1 MHQGV
6 TEEEK
11 MLFSGEESTASEQA
25 GHLDTGLRVVQL
37 LELGG
42 IKDNKEKDI
51 GIKESSTFVSN
62 EEHNDGQA
70 QGEIPSLVPLHKK
83 PQETLPMD
91 SEFEDISDVS
101 DEGTPERDLPGT

>member
-1 MHQGV
+1 
-6 TEEEK
+6 

-25 GHLDTGLRVVQL
+25 VHLDSGLRVVQL

-42 IKDNKEKDI
+42 IKDNKEKDR
-51 GIKESSTFVSN
+51 GINESSSLVSN
-62 EEHNDGQA
+62 EKHEDGEA
-70 QGEIPSLVPLHKK
+70 QSEIPSLLPLHKK

-101 DEGTPERDLPGT
+101 DEGTPERDLPGI

>member
-1 MHQGV
+1 
-6 TEEEK
+6 

-25 GHLDTGLRVVQL
+25 AHLESGLRVVQL

-42 IKDNKEKDI
+42 TEDNSEKER
-51 GIKESSTFVSN
+51 GITESSTLVSN
-62 EEHNDGQA
+62 EKHQDGQA
-70 QGEIPSLVPLHKK
+70 QGKIPSLLPLHKK
-83 PQETLPMD
+83 QQETLPMD